1 MSWYVR
7 TQTGWGLR
15 GILLGAFAVL
25 LYRARLRAGSW
36 NGISGSTEFWP
47 LMVSAIILAVAVLL
61 FTAMTVTVDD
71 SDIEISM
78 GLELIKKRIPVSGIA
93 SIVEV
98 GIPWHS
104 VGFKKVSGGWLY
116 SVAISGGVDIRM
128 KNGKRIVIGSDDPEG
143 LMQAI
148 RSRMTG
154 SA

>member
-15 GILLGAFAVL
+15 CILLGAFVFL

-36 NGISGSTEFWP
+36 NGISESPEFWP
-47 LMVSAIILAVAVLL
+47 LMVAAIILVVVVLV

-78 GLELIKKRIPVSGIA
+78 GLDLIKKRVHISEIS

-98 GIPWHS
+98 RIPWHS

-116 SVAISGGVDIRM
+116 SVAVSGGIDIGM

-143 LMQAI
+143 LTQAI
-148 RSRMTG
+148 RSRMAG